1 MISDFASIHL
11 YYSWKIIAII
21 KHLDVSGE
29 TSLDQTP
36 ESGGNSPTQKY
47 QLLSKRYSDE
57 SSYETKKNMN
67 LQHEFAAWI
76 CKHENMT

>member
-57 SSYETKKNMN
+57 SSYETKK
-67 LQHEFAAWI
+67 HEFLVREY
-76 CKHENMT
+76 CRKVRKSSVS